1 MKKISIVIVVLL
13 VSLTAAAQQPMKNP
27 EQKKNTE
34 EPSDK
39 KEDEPEKQKPEKAP
53 FWSKVRV
60 GGNAWASFGDFTY
73 VLLQPTIGYQATERL
88 LVGTSG
94 TYIYQSQQVPTSSGG
109 TFKLSSSL
117 YGGSILARYN
127 IISGLFANAEYEAL
141 NYDFYDPAVYNTNRR
156 WVGSALVGGGYSSGD
171 MGSFRGPY
179 LLVLYNLNQTI
190 YSPYPSPLIIRAGI
204 LF

>member
-1 MKKISIVIVVLL
+1 MKKISIAIFVFL

-27 EQKKNTE
+27 EQKKETE
-34 EPSDK
+34 ELPEE
-39 KEDEPEKQKPEKAP
+39 EDEQDEQKPDKSP
-53 FWSKVRV
+53 FWDKVRI

-73 VLLQPTIGYQATERL
+73 VLLQPTIAYQATERL

-127 IISGLFANAEYEAL
+127 IVSGLFANAEYEAL
-141 NYDFYDPAVYNTNRR
+141 NYDFYDPAVYNTSRR
-156 WVGSALVGGGYSSGD
+156 WVGSALVGGGYTSGD